1 MKNGN
6 NFIYIFI
13 KWENMS
19 RVRKMHES
27 MLAGKRYTVPYM
39 GKLRN
44 YIFKD
49 AYVYTPDYFEK
60 YFVNK
65 FEF

>member
-1 MKNGN
+1 
-6 NFIYIFI
+6 
-13 KWENMS
+13 MS

-27 MLAGKRYTVPYM
+27 MLAGKRYTVPYID
-39 GKLRN
+39 KLCN

-49 AYVYTPDYFEK
+49 AYVYTLDYFEK